1 MPQTDQS
8 CQQPG
13 QHDQSASSGV
23 GGAPILAGPT
33 QPYAVEASII
43 QGTATVVLSGELDVI
58 VMPAL
63 VEHLMPILASKPGH
77 LIFDMAGVTFID
89 CATARLITRTG
100 QSLPPGGRVLIR
112 RPSAVVRRIL
122 DVTGFASCCDIE
134 EEPQAPQT

>member
-1 MPQTDQS
+1 
-8 CQQPG
+8 
-13 QHDQSASSGV
+13 
-23 GGAPILAGPT
+23 
-33 QPYAVEASII
+33 
-43 QGTATVVLSGELDVI
+43 
-58 VMPAL
+58 
-63 VEHLMPILASKPGH
+63 LMPILASKPGH